1 MANYYNN
8 IKRALYLL
16 FILQLPITLVGQE
29 NNTSFNSDSLLSA
42 AREMMAAAKYC
53 TLITLD
59 TTGSPSARTMDPFAP
74 DENMVIWLGTN
85 GNSKK
90 VKEIN
95 RDARVTLFYQA
106 ANGVGYVLIKGHA
119 FLVDDPQ
126 KKQTYWKKEWE
137 RFYAGQKEA
146 YTLIKVVPDRLEIID
161 YSKGIFGD
169 PKTWAAPF
177 VEF

>member
-1 MANYYNN
+1 MVNYYKN
-8 IKRALYLL
+8 IKRTLYLL
-16 FILQLPITLVGQE
+16 FILQLPITLMGQE
-29 NNTSFNSDSLLSA
+29 NNTSFNCDSLLSA
-42 AREMMAAAKYC
+42 ACEMMAAAKYC

-90 VKEIN
+90 VREIKK
-95 RDARVTLFYQA
+95 DARVTLFYQA

-126 KKQTYWKKEWE
+126 KIKPIGKRNGSVSTSVKK
-137 RFYAGQKEA
+137 KL
-146 YTLIKVVPDRLEIID
+146 TP
-161 YSKGIFGD
+161 
-169 PKTWAAPF
+169 
-177 VEF
+177 

>member
-1 MANYYNN
+1 MVNYYKNL
-8 IKRALYLL
+8 KRALFIFLL
-16 FILQLPITLVGQE
+16 LHLPISLVAQE
-29 NNTSFNSDSLLSA
+29 INTSLSRDSLLSA
-42 AREMMAAAKYC
+42 AREMMAATKYC

-95 RDARVTLFYQA
+95 KDAWVTLFYQA

-119 FLVDDPQ
+119 TLIDDPQ

-169 PKTWAAPF
+169 PKTWAAPS